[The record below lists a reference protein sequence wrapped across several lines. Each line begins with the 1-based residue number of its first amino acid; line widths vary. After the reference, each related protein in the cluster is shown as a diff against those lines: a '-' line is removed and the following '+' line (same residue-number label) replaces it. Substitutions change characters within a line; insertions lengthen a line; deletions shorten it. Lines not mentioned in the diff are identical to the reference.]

1 MAAYTRPMSSCFSRG
16 RNLFNKCPYKEL
28 SFVTRRNNAT
38 FSHAAKNRSVLLGVG
53 ALAGISFGVLYS
65 LKTQSRIAREIEQE
79 NYSSENSA
87 SNEASHQPKITLYQY
102 QTCPFCCKVRAY
114 LEYFGIDYTKVEVN
128 PLTRKEIEF
137 STEYRKVPIAI
148 VDGKQI
154 NDSSVIISTL
164 YSSQVTGQSPETILP
179 FYPEM
184 KYKDEKGKEKVEYA
198 NRHAIMY
205 LDRVDKKLQEK
216 LMEERRW
223 REWVDKTFVH
233 TLSPNIYR
241 TTAEA
246 MQAFE
251 YFSSVGNFS
260 TMERYSVRYFGAFT
274 MYILGKHLKTRYP
287 TLFTLRAYGCTR
299 RGFASFC

>member
-148 VDGKQI
+148 VDGKQARAS
-154 NDSSVIISTL
+154 NDEDHYLLNPFGLLYNEVTASSLVKVDFAGNIVDGGSTNLGVNRAGLVLHSAVHSARKDIACVIHIH
-164 YSSQVTGQSPETILP
+164 QPACV
-179 FYPEM
+179 
-184 KYKDEKGKEKVEYA
+184 A
-198 NRHAIMY
+198 
-205 LDRVDKKLQEK
+205 
-216 LMEERRW
+216 
-223 REWVDKTFVH
+223 
-233 TLSPNIYR
+233 
-241 TTAEA
+241 
-246 MQAFE
+246 
-251 YFSSVGNFS
+251 
-260 TMERYSVRYFGAFT
+260 
-274 MYILGKHLKTRYP
+274 
-287 TLFTLRAYGCTR
+287 
-299 RGFASFC
+299 